1 MRCSV
6 RWQLRQD
13 FLGVFAVSI
22 LAATRLTS
30 SVYPTSNFIGQM
42 ITARCDNTKEA
53 LRANWIVPL
62 LHGLSFYFMLSSV
75 WNDLLKQFASHIPS
89 CGAMLRSIFNANIS
103 SSFERGHFP
112 GLLFLHSVTS
122 PAVDQSC
129 PARAKKATPEIR
141 FSCALG
147 ITVPP
152 SYLSSH
158 VCPLHRVSNQTVPQ
172 TVVSSSECDAAAS
185 CIVHNP
191 FDRWK
196 GIFIEVSRIYEILFL
211 WDLDAPTYL
220 SPTADGIYLSR
231 S

>member
-1 MRCSV
+1 MSYRAFWQRRCRAAAAEAV
-6 RWQLRQD
+6 LKP
-13 FLGVFAVSI
+13 LGGNCAVLPLIWSAGLQAVPVNNAIQI
-22 LAATRLTS
+22 LLYT
-30 SVYPTSNFIGQM
+30 I
-42 ITARCDNTKEA
+42 
-53 LRANWIVPL
+53 
-62 LHGLSFYFMLSSV
+62 
-75 WNDLLKQFASHIPS
+75 
-89 CGAMLRSIFNANIS
+89 
-103 SSFERGHFP
+103 
-112 GLLFLHSVTS
+112 
-122 PAVDQSC
+122 PAVLKIALPGKAA
-129 PARAKKATPEIR
+129 PARSQESHSPEIR